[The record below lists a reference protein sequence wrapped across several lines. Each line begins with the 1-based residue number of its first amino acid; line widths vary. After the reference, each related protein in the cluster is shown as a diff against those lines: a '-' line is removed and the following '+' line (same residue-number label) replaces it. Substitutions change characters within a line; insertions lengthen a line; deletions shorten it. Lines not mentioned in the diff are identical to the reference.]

1 MIISR
6 QLTGRKQLQA
16 SSCKRQVEHSESR
29 DGLCFDSKFV
39 ARSLQLT
46 VAGMFL
52 GLSVSAHA
60 FSPATAASAD
70 IRRTGFGVPHIRAE
84 NERGLGFGIGYAYAQ
99 DNLCLLANEIV
110 TVNGERSR
118 YFGPEQLT
126 VEQRENRVS
135 DMFFTWL
142 NTPEAVQAF
151 WQAQPTPVRDLVEGY
166 AAGYNRYLAERRQ
179 QGLPQQCQG
188 EWVRDIAAQ
197 DVVRLT
203 RRLLVEGGV
212 GQFAEAL
219 AGATPPQATAAIN
232 HDSRAYQ
239 LADARQQRF
248 ALDRGSNAVAVG
260 SERSFN
266 GRGMLLANPHF
277 PWVGGMRFYQMH
289 LTIPGKLD
297 VMGAALPG
305 LPMINIGFNQH
316 LAWTHTVDSSK
327 HFTLYRLQLDPKDP
341 TRYLLDG
348 QSLPM
353 SKQTVTVQ
361 VKQAD
366 GQVSAVTRDLYSSQF
381 GPIVQWPGKLDWD
394 HQYAYSLRDA
404 NLENDRVLN
413 QWYTM
418 NQATSL
424 EQLQAS
430 VHKIQGIPWVNTLAV
445 DDKGQTLY
453 MNLSV
458 VPNVNA
464 EKLARCSDPRM
475 GTQMIVLDG
484 SHSACAWDIDPNAAQ
499 KGIYA
504 ASQLP
509 QLLRKDFV
517 QHSNDSAWLANPAQ
531 PLTGFSPLIS
541 QEGQPLGWR
550 SRYALARLGNPG
562 QQGPL
567 GVKDLQHMV
576 MDDQVYLATQVLP
589 DLLRFCAGDLG
600 ADAQA
605 LQPLC
610 VSLKAWDGRANL
622 DSRLGL
628 VHFQNIMQTLQKSS
642 DIWRVA
648 FDPKDARH
656 TPRGLA
662 VEQPAVAKALREA
675 MLASLV
681 MTNKMGLKPDT
692 RWGDIQVV
700 SSGGQQ
706 TPIHGGPGT
715 LGIYNAIQSVPREDG
730 KLEVVSG
737 TSYLQ
742 VVTFDEKGPHAQGLL
757 AFSLSSD
764 PASKYSRDQTEAFSK
779 KQWSVLPFTE
789 QQIKADPQYQVQNV
803 SEAAD
808 KGGKVAAR

>member
-6 QLTGRKQLQA
+6 QLTG
-16 SSCKRQVEHSESR
+16 
-29 DGLCFDSKFV
+29 
-39 ARSLQLT
+39 LT
-46 VAGMFL
+46 LAGMFL
-52 GLSVSAHA
+52 GLSLSAHA
-60 FSPATAASAD
+60 FSPSTQAGAD

-118 YFGPEQLT
+118 YFGPDQFT
-126 VEQRENRVS
+126 VEERENRVS
-135 DMFFTWL
+135 DVFFQWL
-142 NTPEAVQAF
+142 NTPQAVNAF
-151 WQAQPTPVRDLVEGY
+151 WQAQPVEVRDLVQGY

-179 QGLPQQCQG
+179 QGQPQQCQG
-188 EWVRDIAAQ
+188 EWVRDIAAE
-197 DVVRLT
+197 DLVKLT

-219 AGATPPQATAAIN
+219 AGATPPQATAQNVN
-232 HDSRAYQ
+232 HARAYD
-239 LADARQQRF
+239 LAAARLQRF

-327 HFTLYRLQLDPKDP
+327 HFTLYRLQLDPNDP
-341 TRYLLDG
+341 TRYVLDG
-348 QSLPM
+348 QSLPLT
-353 SKQTVTVQ
+353 KQTVTVQ

-366 GQVSAVTRDLYSSQF
+366 GQVTPVSRDIYSSQF

-404 NLENDRVLN
+404 NLDNDRVLT
-413 QWYTM
+413 QWYAM
-418 NQATSL
+418 NRAGNL
-424 EQLQAS
+424 KDLQDS

-458 VPNVNA
+458 VPNVSA
-464 EKLARCSDPRM
+464 DKLAKCSDPRI
-475 GTQMIVLDG
+475 GLKMIVLDG
-484 SHSACAWDIDPNAAQ
+484 ANSACAWDIDPQAAQ

-504 ASQLP
+504 SSQLP

-541 QEGQPLGWR
+541 QEGQPLGLR
-550 SRYALARLGNPG
+550 SRFALDRLATLSKKGSVSV
-562 QQGPL
+562 Q
-567 GVKDLQHMV
+567 DLQHMV
-576 MDDQVYLATQVLP
+576 MDDQVFLAGQVLP
-589 DLLRFCAGDLG
+589 DLLKFCASQTG
-600 ADAQA
+600 ADAA
-605 LQPLC
+605 LKSVC
-610 VSLKAWDGRANL
+610 SGLKAWDGRANL
-622 DSRLGL
+622 DSGMGL
-628 VHFQNIMQTLQKSS
+628 VHFQTIMQALQESP
-642 DIWRVA
+642 DVWRVA
-648 FDPKDARH
+648 FDPKDAQH

-662 VEQPAVAKALREA
+662 TEKPEVAKALREA
-675 MLASLV
+675 MLASAESAS
-681 MTNKMGLKPDT
+681 KMGLTAQT
-692 RWGDIQVV
+692 RWGDVQVV

-742 VVTFDEKGPHAQGLL
+742 VVTFDDKGPHAQGLL

-789 QQIKADPQYQVQNV
+789 QQIKADPQYQVQSV
-803 SEAAD
+803 REELD
-808 KGGKVAAR
+808 KTGKVAAQ

>member
-6 QLTGRKQLQA
+6 QLTGLA
-16 SSCKRQVEHSESR
+16 
-29 DGLCFDSKFV
+29 L
-39 ARSLQLT
+39 
-46 VAGMFL
+46 AGTLF
-52 GLSVSAHA
+52 GLSLSAHA
-60 FSPATAASAD
+60 LSPAADTRAD
-70 IRRTGFGVPHIRAE
+70 IRRTSFGVPHIRAE

-110 TVNGERSR
+110 TVNGQRSR
-118 YFGPEQLT
+118 YFGPEQFT
-126 VEQRENRVS
+126 VEQRQNRVS
-135 DMFFTWL
+135 DVFFTWL
-142 NTPEAVQAF
+142 NSPESVHSF
-151 WQAQPTPVRDLVEGY
+151 WQAQPAEVRDLVEGY
-166 AAGYNRYLAERRQ
+166 AAGYNRSLAERRQ

-188 EWVRDIAAQ
+188 EWVRDIST
-197 DVVRLT
+197 DDLVKLT

-219 AGATPPQATAAIN
+219 AGATPPQATAQVK
-232 HDSRAYQ
+232 HDTQTFQ

-327 HFTLYRLQLDPKDP
+327 HFTLYRLQLDPKDS

-348 QSLPM
+348 KSLPL

-366 GQVSAVTRDLYSSQF
+366 GQVVPVARDIYSSQF

-394 HQYAYSLRDA
+394 KQYAYSLRDA
-404 NLENDRVLN
+404 NLDNDRVLK
-413 QWYTM
+413 QWYAM
-418 NQATSL
+418 NQASNIKD
-424 EQLQAS
+424 LQDA

-458 VPNVNA
+458 VPNVSA
-464 EKLARCSDPRM
+464 EKLAKCSDPRL
-475 GTQMIVLDG
+475 GLRMIVLDG
-484 SHSACAWDIDPNAAQ
+484 SHSGCAWDVDPQAAQ
-499 KGIYA
+499 KGIFA
-504 ASQLP
+504 SSQLP

-531 PLTGFSPLIS
+531 PLTGYSPLIT
-541 QEGQPLGWR
+541 QDAQPLGLR
-550 SRYALARLGNPG
+550 SRFALDRLAELSKK
-562 QQGPL
+562 GPL
-567 GVKDLQHMV
+567 GIKDLQHMV
-576 MDDQVYLATQVLP
+576 MDDQVYLAAQVMP
-589 DLLRFCAGDLG
+589 DLLKFCATDLG
-600 ADAQA
+600 SDAA
-605 LQPLC
+605 TLKSAC
-610 VSLKAWDGRANL
+610 ASLKAWDGRANL
-622 DSRLGL
+622 DSGLGL
-628 VHFQNIMQTLQKSS
+628 VHFQNIMQALLESP

-648 FDPKDARH
+648 FNPADAQN

-675 MLASLV
+675 MLASVQL
-681 MTNKMGLKPDT
+681 TGKMGLKADA

-715 LGIYNAIQSVPREDG
+715 LGIYNAMQSVPREDG

-742 VVTFDEKGPHAQGLL
+742 VVSFDEKGPHAQGLL

-789 QQIKADPQYQVQNV
+789 QQIQADPQYQVQTIQ
-803 SEAAD
+803 EAQDQA
-808 KGGKVAAR
+808 GKVAAH

>member
-1 MIISR
+1 
-6 QLTGRKQLQA
+6 
-16 SSCKRQVEHSESR
+16 
-29 DGLCFDSKFV
+29 
-39 ARSLQLT
+39 
-46 VAGMFL
+46 MFL
-52 GLSVSAHA
+52 GLSLSAHA
-60 FSPATAASAD
+60 LSPTSQAGAD
-70 IRRTGFGVPHIRAE
+70 IRRTSFGVPHIRAQD
-84 NERGLGFGIGYAYAQ
+84 ERGLGFGIGYAYAQ

-118 YFGPEQLT
+118 FFGPEQFT

-135 DMFFTWL
+135 DLFFSWL
-142 NTPEAVQAF
+142 NTPQAVNTF
-151 WQAQPTPVRDLVEGY
+151 WQAQPVEVQNLVQGY
-166 AAGYNRYLAERRQ
+166 AAGYNQYLAERRQ

-188 EWVRDIAAQ
+188 EWVRDIGAA
-197 DVVRLT
+197 DLVKLT

-219 AGATPPQATAAIN
+219 AGATPPQAATADIDNDA
-232 HDSRAYQ
+232 RAYE
-239 LADARQQRF
+239 LADARLQRF

-316 LAWTHTVDSSK
+316 LAWTHTVDASK

-348 QSLPM
+348 KSVPM
-353 SKQTVTVQ
+353 SKQTLTVQ

-366 GQVSAVTRDLYSSQF
+366 GQVVPVSRDVYSSQF

-394 HQYAYSLRDA
+394 NQYAYSLRDA
-404 NLENDRVLN
+404 NLDNDRVLK
-413 QWYTM
+413 QWYAM
-418 NQATSL
+418 NRAASL
-424 EQLQAS
+424 QDLQDS

-464 EKLARCSDPRM
+464 EKLGQCSDPRA
-475 GTQMIVLDG
+475 GLQMIVLDG
-484 SHSACAWDIDPNAAQ
+484 SNSACAWDIDPQAAQ
-499 KGIYA
+499 PGIYP

-541 QEGQPLGWR
+541 QDGQPLGLR
-550 SRYALARLGNPG
+550 ARFALSRLTAPNQGATLA
-562 QQGPL
+562 
-567 GVKDLQHMV
+567 VKDLQHMV
-576 MDDQVYLATQVLP
+576 MDDQVYLAGQVMP
-589 DLLRFCAGDLG
+589 DLLKFCAADLG
-600 ADAQA
+600 ADASA
-605 LQPLC
+605 LKPVC
-610 VSLKAWDGRANL
+610 ASLKAWDGRANL
-622 DSRLGL
+622 DSGVGL
-628 VHFQNIMQTLQKSS
+628 VHFQNIMGTLQESP
-642 DIWRVA
+642 DVWRVA
-648 FDPKDARH
+648 FDPQDAQH

-662 VEQPAVAKALREA
+662 IEQAPVAKALREA
-675 MLASLV
+675 MLASAELA
-681 MTNKMGLKPDT
+681 TKMGLRADM
-692 RWGDIQVV
+692 RWGDVQVV
-700 SSGGQQ
+700 SSGGKQ
-706 TPIHGGPGT
+706 TPIHGGPAT
-715 LGIYNAIQSVPREDG
+715 LGIYNAIQSVPRDDG
-730 KLEVVSG
+730 RLEVVSG

-742 VVTFDEKGPHAQGLL
+742 VVTFDDKGPHAEGLL

-764 PASKYSRDQTEAFSK
+764 PASKYSRDQTQAFSN

-789 QQIKADPQYQVQNV
+789 QQIKADPQYQLQTVRE
-803 SEAAD
+803 SAD
-808 KGGKVAAR
+808 KRGSVAVQ

>member
-6 QLTGRKQLQA
+6 QLTGLA
-16 SSCKRQVEHSESR
+16 
-29 DGLCFDSKFV
+29 L
-39 ARSLQLT
+39 
-46 VAGMFL
+46 AGTLF
-52 GLSVSAHA
+52 GLSLSAHA
-60 FSPATAASAD
+60 LSPAADTRAD
-70 IRRTGFGVPHIRAE
+70 IRRTSFGVPHIRAE

-110 TVNGERSR
+110 TVNGQRSR
-118 YFGPEQLT
+118 YFGPEQFT
-126 VEQRENRVS
+126 VEQRQNRVS
-135 DMFFTWL
+135 DVFFTWL
-142 NTPEAVQAF
+142 NSPESVHSF
-151 WQAQPTPVRDLVEGY
+151 WQAQPAEVRDLVEGY
-166 AAGYNRYLAERRQ
+166 AAGYNRSLAERRQ

-188 EWVRDIAAQ
+188 EWVRDIST
-197 DVVRLT
+197 DDLVKLT

-219 AGATPPQATAAIN
+219 AGATPPQATAQVK
-232 HDSRAYQ
+232 HDTQTFQ

-327 HFTLYRLQLDPKDP
+327 HFTLYRLQLDPKDS

-348 QSLPM
+348 KSLPL

-366 GQVSAVTRDLYSSQF
+366 GQVVPVARDIYSSQF

-394 HQYAYSLRDA
+394 KQYAYSLRDA
-404 NLENDRVLN
+404 NLDNDRVLK
-413 QWYTM
+413 QWYAM
-418 NQATSL
+418 NQASNIKD
-424 EQLQAS
+424 LQDA

-458 VPNVNA
+458 VPNVSA
-464 EKLARCSDPRM
+464 EKLAKCSDPRL
-475 GTQMIVLDG
+475 GLRMIVLDG
-484 SHSACAWDIDPNAAQ
+484 SHSGCAWDVDPQAAQ
-499 KGIYA
+499 KGIFA
-504 ASQLP
+504 SSQLP

-531 PLTGFSPLIS
+531 PLTGYSPLIT
-541 QEGQPLGWR
+541 QDAQPLGLR
-550 SRYALARLGNPG
+550 SRFALDRLAELSKK
-562 QQGPL
+562 GPL
-567 GVKDLQHMV
+567 GIKDLQHMV
-576 MDDQVYLATQVLP
+576 MDDQVYLAAQVMP
-589 DLLRFCAGDLG
+589 DLLKFCATDLG
-600 ADAQA
+600 SDAA
-605 LQPLC
+605 TLKSAC
-610 VSLKAWDGRANL
+610 ASLKAWDGRANL
-622 DSRLGL
+622 DSGLGL
-628 VHFQNIMQTLQKSS
+628 VHFQNIMQALLESP

-648 FDPKDARH
+648 FNPADAQN

-675 MLASLV
+675 MLASVQL
-681 MTNKMGLKPDT
+681 TGKMGLKADA

-715 LGIYNAIQSVPREDG
+715 LGIYNAMQSVPRDDG

-742 VVTFDEKGPHAQGLL
+742 VVSFDEKGPHAQGLL

-789 QQIKADPQYQVQNV
+789 QQIQADPQYQVQTIQ
-803 SEAAD
+803 EAQDQA
-808 KGGKVAAR
+808 GKVAAH

>member
-6 QLTGRKQLQA
+6 QLTGLALA
-16 SSCKRQVEHSESR
+16 ST
-29 DGLCFDSKFV
+29 FF
-39 ARSLQLT
+39 
-46 VAGMFL
+46 
-52 GLSVSAHA
+52 GLSLSAHA
-60 FSPATAASAD
+60 LSPAAQTSAD
-70 IRRTGFGVPHIRAE
+70 IRRTSFGVPHIRAE

-118 YFGPEQLT
+118 YFGPEQFT

-135 DMFFTWL
+135 DVFFTWL
-142 NTPEAVQAF
+142 NTPEAVETF
-151 WQAQPTPVRDLVEGY
+151 WQAQPTQVRDLVEGY

-188 EWVRDIAAQ
+188 EWVRDISAE
-197 DVVRLT
+197 DLVKLT

-219 AGATPPQATAAIN
+219 AGATPPQATAQVK
-232 HDSRAYQ
+232 HDAEAFQ

-348 QSLPM
+348 KSLPLN
-353 SKQTVTVQ
+353 KQTVTVQ

-366 GQVSAVTRDLYSSQF
+366 GQVVPVKRDIYSSQF

-394 HQYAYSLRDA
+394 KQYAYSLRDA
-404 NLENDRVLN
+404 NLDNDRVLK
-413 QWYTM
+413 QWYAM
-418 NQATSL
+418 NQASNL
-424 EQLQAS
+424 KDLQDA
-430 VHKIQGIPWVNTLAV
+430 VHTIQGIPWVNTLAV

-458 VPNVNA
+458 VPNVSA
-464 EKLARCSDPRM
+464 EKLAKCSDPRL
-475 GTQMIVLDG
+475 GLRMIVLDG
-484 SHSACAWDIDPNAAQ
+484 SNSGCAWDADPQAAQ
-499 KGIYA
+499 QGIFA
-504 ASQLP
+504 SSQLP

-531 PLTGFSPLIS
+531 PLTGYSPLIS
-541 QEGQPLGWR
+541 QDGQPLGLR
-550 SRYALARLGNPG
+550 SRFALDRLAELSKK
-562 QQGPL
+562 GPL
-567 GVKDLQHMV
+567 AVKDLQHMV
-576 MDDQVYLATQVLP
+576 MDDQVYLAAQVMP
-589 DLLRFCAGDLG
+589 DLLKFCGADLG
-600 ADAQA
+600 SDAA
-605 LQPLC
+605 TLKPVC
-610 VSLKAWDGRANL
+610 ASLKAWDGRASL
-622 DSRLGL
+622 DSGIGL
-628 VHFQNIMQTLQKSS
+628 VHFQNIMQALLESP

-648 FDPKDARH
+648 FNPADAQH
-656 TPRGLA
+656 TPHGLA
-662 VEQPAVAKALREA
+662 LEQPAVAKALREA
-675 MLASLV
+675 MLASVEL
-681 MTNKMGLKPDT
+681 TGKMGLKPDM

-700 SSGGQQ
+700 SSGGRQ

-715 LGIYNAIQSVPREDG
+715 LGIYNAMQSVPRDDG

-742 VVTFDEKGPHAQGLL
+742 VVSFDEKGPHAQGLL

-789 QQIKADPQYQVQNV
+789 QQIQADPQYQVQTIKQDQ
-803 SEAAD
+803 A
-808 KGGKVAAR
+808 GKVAAQ

>member
-1 MIISR
+1 VIISR
-6 QLTGRKQLQA
+6 QLTGLA
-16 SSCKRQVEHSESR
+16 
-29 DGLCFDSKFV
+29 L
-39 ARSLQLT
+39 
-46 VAGMFL
+46 AGTLF
-52 GLSVSAHA
+52 GLSLSAHA
-60 FSPATAASAD
+60 LSPAAQTSAD
-70 IRRTGFGVPHIRAE
+70 IRRTSFGVPHIRAE

-118 YFGPEQLT
+118 YFGPEQFT

-135 DMFFTWL
+135 DVFFTWL
-142 NTPEAVQAF
+142 NTPEAVETF
-151 WQAQPTPVRDLVEGY
+151 WQAQPVQVRDLVEGY
-166 AAGYNRYLAERRQ
+166 AAGYNRYLGERRQ

-188 EWVRDIAAQ
+188 EWVRDISAR
-197 DVVRLT
+197 DLVKLT

-219 AGATPPQATAAIN
+219 AGATPPRATAQVERNAQ
-232 HDSRAYQ
+232 AFQ

-327 HFTLYRLQLDPKDP
+327 HFTLYRLQLDPQDP

-348 QSLPM
+348 KSLPLN
-353 SKQTVTVQ
+353 KQTVTVQ

-366 GQVSAVTRDLYSSQF
+366 GQIVPVARDIYSSQF

-394 HQYAYSLRDA
+394 KQYAYSLRDA
-404 NLENDRVLN
+404 NLDNDRVLK
-413 QWYTM
+413 QWYAM
-418 NQATSL
+418 NQARN
-424 EQLQAS
+424 LQDLQDA
-430 VHKIQGIPWVNTLAV
+430 VQKIQGIPWVNTLAA

-458 VPNVNA
+458 VPNVSA
-464 EKLARCSDPRM
+464 EKLAKCSDPRL
-475 GTQMIVLDG
+475 GLRMIVLDG
-484 SHSACAWDIDPNAAQ
+484 SNSGCAWDIDPQAAQ
-499 KGIYA
+499 KGIF
-504 ASQLP
+504 ASSELP

-531 PLTGFSPLIS
+531 PLTGYSPLIS
-541 QEGQPLGWR
+541 QEGQPLGLR
-550 SRYALARLGNPG
+550 SRFALDRLAELSKK
-562 QQGPL
+562 GPL
-567 GVKDLQHMV
+567 AVKDLQHMV
-576 MDDQVYLATQVLP
+576 MDDQVYLAAQVMP
-589 DLLRFCAGDLG
+589 DLLKFCGADLG
-600 ADAQA
+600 SDAA
-605 LQPLC
+605 TLKPVC
-610 VSLKAWDGRANL
+610 ASLKAWDGRASL
-622 DSRLGL
+622 DSGLGL
-628 VHFQNIMQTLQKSS
+628 VHFQNIMQALLESP

-648 FDPKDARH
+648 FNPADAQH

-675 MLASLV
+675 MLASVALAG
-681 MTNKMGLKPDT
+681 KMGLEPDM

-715 LGIYNAIQSVPREDG
+715 LGIYNAMQSIPREDG

-742 VVTFDEKGPHAQGLL
+742 VVSFDEKGPHAQGLL

-764 PASKYSRDQTEAFSK
+764 PASQYSRDQTEAFSK

-789 QQIKADPQYQVQNV
+789 QQIKADPQYQVQTIKLDQ
-803 SEAAD
+803 A
-808 KGGKVAAR
+808 GKVAAQ

>member
-1 MIISR
+1 MINSR
-6 QLTGRKQLQA
+6 QLTGLA
-16 SSCKRQVEHSESR
+16 
-29 DGLCFDSKFV
+29 L
-39 ARSLQLT
+39 
-46 VAGMFL
+46 AGMFL
-52 GLSVSAHA
+52 GLSLSAHA
-60 FSPATAASAD
+60 LSPAAQTGAD
-70 IRRTGFGVPHIRAE
+70 IRRTQFGVPHIRAQD
-84 NERGLGFGIGYAYAQ
+84 ERGLGFGIGYAYAQ

-118 YFGPEQLT
+118 FFGPDQFT
-126 VEQRENRVS
+126 VEERENRVS
-135 DMFFTWL
+135 DVFFNWL
-142 NTPEAVQAF
+142 NTPEAVQSF
-151 WQAQPTPVRDLVEGY
+151 WQAQPLEVRNLVEGY
-166 AAGYNRYLAERRQ
+166 AAGYNQFLAERRQ

-188 EWVRDIAAQ
+188 EWVRDIAAE
-197 DVVRLT
+197 DLVKLT

-219 AGATPPQATAAIN
+219 AGATPPQATAQSGSDA
-232 HDSRAYQ
+232 RAYQ

-316 LAWTHTVDSSK
+316 LAWTHTVDASK

-348 QSLPM
+348 KSLPLN
-353 SKQTVTVQ
+353 KQTVTVQ
-361 VKQAD
+361 VKQPD
-366 GQVSAVTRDLYSSQF
+366 GQVVAVKRDIYSSQF

-394 HQYAYSLRDA
+394 NQFAYSLRDA
-404 NLENDRVLN
+404 NLDNDRVLK
-413 QWYTM
+413 QWYAM
-418 NQATSL
+418 NQASTL
-424 EQLQAS
+424 KDLQDS
-430 VHKIQGIPWVNTLAV
+430 VHSIQGIPWVNTLAV

-464 EKLARCSDPRM
+464 EKLAKCSDPRA
-475 GTQMIVLDG
+475 GLRMIVLDG
-484 SHSACAWDIDPNAAQ
+484 SNSACAWDIDPQAAQ

-504 ASQLP
+504 SSQLP

-541 QEGQPLGWR
+541 QDGQPLGLR
-550 SRYALARLGNPG
+550 SRFALDRLSALSQRGT
-562 QQGPL
+562 L
-567 GVKDLQHMV
+567 AVKDLQQMV
-576 MDDQVYLATQVLP
+576 MDDQVYLAKQVMP
-589 DLLRFCAGDLG
+589 DLLKFCAAEQG
-600 ADAQA
+600 ADAAA
-605 LQPLC
+605 LKPVC
-610 VSLKAWDGRANL
+610 VSLKQWDGRANL
-622 DSRLGL
+622 DSGPGL
-628 VHFQNIMQTLQKSS
+628 VHFQNIMQVLQESP
-642 DIWRVA
+642 DVWRVA
-648 FDPKDARH
+648 FDPKDAQN

-662 VEQPAVAKALREA
+662 VEQAPVAKALREA
-675 MLASLV
+675 MLASV
-681 MTNKMGLKPDT
+681 ATAEKMGLKADT

-742 VVTFDEKGPHAQGLL
+742 VVTFDNKGPHAQGLL

-764 PASKYSRDQTEAFSK
+764 PASKYSRDQTQAFSK

-789 QQIKADPQYQVQNV
+789 QQIKADPQYQLQTVR
-803 SEAAD
+803 EAVNK
-808 KGGKVAAR
+808 KGEVAAQ

>member
-1 MIISR
+1 VIISR
-6 QLTGRKQLQA
+6 QLTRLSLA
-16 SSCKRQVEHSESR
+16 AVLV
-29 DGLCFDSKFV
+29 GLSLAAN
-39 ARSLQLT
+39 ARSQSEQT
-46 VAGMFL
+46 
-52 GLSVSAHA
+52 
-60 FSPATAASAD
+60 SAD
-70 IRRTGFGVPHIRAE
+70 IRRTTFGVPHIRAD
-84 NERGLGFGIGYAYAQ
+84 NERGLGYGIGYVYAQ
-99 DNLCLLANEIV
+99 DNLCLLANEIT

-118 YFGPEQLT
+118 YFGPEQFT
-126 VEQRENRVS
+126 VEERENQAS
-135 DMFFTWL
+135 DLFFTWL
-142 NTPEAVQAF
+142 NTPQAVDAF
-151 WQAQPTPVRDLVEGY
+151 WQAQTAPVRDLIEGY
-166 AAGYNRYLAERRQ
+166 VAGYNRSLKETRA
-179 QGLPQQCQG
+179 QGLPAQCQG
-188 EWVRDIAAQ
+188 EWVRDITAQ
-197 DVVRLT
+197 DLVKLT

-219 AGATPPQATAAIN
+219 AGATPPHAVAATAQ
-232 HDSRAYQ
+232 SGSFQ
-239 LADARQQRF
+239 LADSRLQRF

-353 SKQTVTVQ
+353 TKQTVTVN
-361 VKQAD
+361 VKQAN
-366 GQVSAVTRDLYSSQF
+366 GQVQPISHVVYSSQF

-394 HQYAYSLRDA
+394 TQFAYSLRDA
-404 NLENDRVLN
+404 NLENDRVLQ
-413 QWYTM
+413 QWYEM
-418 NQATSL
+418 NRADSL
-424 EQLQAS
+424 EALQAS
-430 VHKIQGIPWVNTLAV
+430 VHKIQGIPWVNTLAA

-464 EKLARCSDPRM
+464 EKLAKCSDPRA
-475 GTQMIVLDG
+475 GLQMIVLDG
-484 SHSACAWDIDPNAAQ
+484 SRSECAWDIDPQAAQ

-504 ASQLP
+504 ADQLP

-517 QHSNDSAWLANPAQ
+517 QHSNDSAWMANPAQ

-541 QEGQPLGWR
+541 QDSQPLGLR
-550 SRYALARLGNPG
+550 SRFALDRLGALHKA
-562 QQGPL
+562 GPIAAA
-567 GVKDLQHMV
+567 DLQRMV
-576 MDDQVYLATQVLP
+576 MDDQVFLATQVLP
-589 DLLRFCAGDLG
+589 DLLQFCTADLG
-600 ADAQA
+600 TDAPT
-605 LQPLC
+605 LTPLC
-610 VSLKAWDGRANL
+610 ASLKTWDGNANL
-622 DSRLGL
+622 NSGLGF
-628 VHFQNIMQTLQKSS
+628 VHFQNVMEALQEMP
-642 DIWRVA
+642 DVWRVT
-648 FDPKDARH
+648 FDPQDPQH

-662 VEQPAVAKALREA
+662 IDRPEVVKAVRQA
-675 MLASLV
+675 MLASVENVDKQGL
-681 MTNKMGLKPDT
+681 NKDS

-715 LGIYNAIQSVPREDG
+715 LGVYNAIQSVPRTDG
-730 KLEVVSG
+730 KREVVSG

-742 VVTFDEKGPHAQGLL
+742 VVTFDDNGPHAQGLL

-764 PASKYSRDQTEAFSK
+764 PASKYSRDQTLAFSK
-779 KQWSVLPFTE
+779 KQLSVMPFTE
-789 QQIKADPQYQVQNV
+789 QQIKDDPQYQVRTI
-803 SEAAD
+803 SERDEAV
-808 KGGKVAAR
+808 GKVAHQ

>member
-6 QLTGRKQLQA
+6 QLTGLA
-16 SSCKRQVEHSESR
+16 
-29 DGLCFDSKFV
+29 L
-39 ARSLQLT
+39 
-46 VAGMFL
+46 AGTLF
-52 GLSVSAHA
+52 GLSLSAHA
-60 FSPATAASAD
+60 LSPAADTRVD
-70 IRRTGFGVPHIRAE
+70 IRRTSFGVPHIRAE

-110 TVNGERSR
+110 TVNGQRSR
-118 YFGPEQLT
+118 YFGAEQLT
-126 VEQRENRVS
+126 VEQRQNRVS
-135 DMFFTWL
+135 DVFFTWL
-142 NTPEAVQAF
+142 NSPEAVHSF
-151 WQAQPTPVRDLVEGY
+151 WQAQPAEVRDLVEGY
-166 AAGYNRYLAERRQ
+166 AAGYNRSLAERRQ

-188 EWVRDIAAQ
+188 EWVRDISA
-197 DVVRLT
+197 DDLVKLT

-219 AGATPPQATAAIN
+219 AGATPPQATAQVK
-232 HDSRAYQ
+232 HDTQAFQ

-327 HFTLYRLQLDPKDP
+327 HFTLYRLQLDPKDS

-348 QSLPM
+348 KSLPL

-366 GQVSAVTRDLYSSQF
+366 GQVVPVARDIYSSQF

-394 HQYAYSLRDA
+394 KQYAYSLRDA
-404 NLENDRVLN
+404 NLDNDRVLQ
-413 QWYTM
+413 QWYAM
-418 NQATSL
+418 NQASNIKD
-424 EQLQAS
+424 LQDA

-458 VPNVNA
+458 VPNVSA
-464 EKLARCSDPRM
+464 EKLAKCSDPRL
-475 GTQMIVLDG
+475 GLRMIVLDG
-484 SHSACAWDIDPNAAQ
+484 SHSGCAWDVDPQAAQ
-499 KGIYA
+499 KGIFA
-504 ASQLP
+504 SSQLP

-531 PLTGFSPLIS
+531 PLTGYSPLIS
-541 QEGQPLGWR
+541 QDAQPLGLR
-550 SRYALARLGNPG
+550 SRFALDRLAELSKK
-562 QQGPL
+562 GPL
-567 GVKDLQHMV
+567 AIKDLQHMV
-576 MDDQVYLATQVLP
+576 MDDQVYLAAQVMP
-589 DLLRFCAGDLG
+589 DLLKFCATDLG
-600 ADAQA
+600 SDAA
-605 LQPLC
+605 TLKSAC
-610 VSLKAWDGRANL
+610 ASLKAWDGRANL
-622 DSRLGL
+622 DSGLGL
-628 VHFQNIMQTLQKSS
+628 VHFQNIMQALLESP

-648 FDPKDARH
+648 FNPADAQN

-675 MLASLV
+675 MMASVQL
-681 MTNKMGLKPDT
+681 TGKMGLKADA

-715 LGIYNAIQSVPREDG
+715 LGIYNAMQSVPREDG

-742 VVTFDEKGPHAQGLL
+742 VVSFDEKGPHAQGLL

-789 QQIKADPQYQVQNV
+789 QQIQADPQYQVQTIQ
-803 SEAAD
+803 EAQDQA
-808 KGGKVAAR
+808 GKVAAH

>member
-6 QLTGRKQLQA
+6 QLTGLA
-16 SSCKRQVEHSESR
+16 
-29 DGLCFDSKFV
+29 
-39 ARSLQLT
+39 

-52 GLSVSAHA
+52 GLSLSAHA
-60 FSPATAASAD
+60 LSPTSQGGAD
-70 IRRTGFGVPHIRAE
+70 IRRTSFGVPHIRAQD
-84 NERGLGFGIGYAYAQ
+84 ERGLGFGIGYAYAQ

-118 YFGPEQLT
+118 FFGPEQFT

-135 DMFFTWL
+135 DLFFSWL
-142 NTPEAVQAF
+142 NTPQAVNTF
-151 WQAQPTPVRDLVEGY
+151 WQAQPVEVQNLVQGY
-166 AAGYNRYLAERRQ
+166 AAGYNQYLAERRQ

-188 EWVRDIAAQ
+188 EWVRDIGAA
-197 DVVRLT
+197 DLVKLT

-219 AGATPPQATAAIN
+219 AGATPPQAATARIDNDA
-232 HDSRAYQ
+232 RAYE
-239 LADARQQRF
+239 LADARLQRF

-316 LAWTHTVDSSK
+316 LAWTHTVDASK

-348 QSLPM
+348 KSVPM
-353 SKQTVTVQ
+353 SKQTLTVQ

-366 GQVSAVTRDLYSSQF
+366 GQVVPVSRDVYSSQF

-394 HQYAYSLRDA
+394 NQYAYSLRDA
-404 NLENDRVLN
+404 NLDNDRVLK
-413 QWYTM
+413 QWYAM
-418 NQATSL
+418 NRAASL
-424 EQLQAS
+424 QDLQDS

-464 EKLARCSDPRM
+464 EKLGQCSDPRA
-475 GTQMIVLDG
+475 GLQMIVLDG
-484 SHSACAWDIDPNAAQ
+484 SNSACAWDIDPQAAQ
-499 KGIYA
+499 PGIYP

-541 QEGQPLGWR
+541 QDGQPLGLR
-550 SRYALARLGNPG
+550 ARFALSRLTAPNQGETLA
-562 QQGPL
+562 
-567 GVKDLQHMV
+567 VKDLQHMV
-576 MDDQVYLATQVLP
+576 MDDQVYLAGQVMP
-589 DLLRFCAGDLG
+589 DLLKFCAADLG
-600 ADAQA
+600 ADASA
-605 LQPLC
+605 LKPVC
-610 VSLKAWDGRANL
+610 ASLKAWDGRANL
-622 DSRLGL
+622 DSGVGL
-628 VHFQNIMQTLQKSS
+628 VHFQNIMSTLQESP
-642 DIWRVA
+642 DVWRVA
-648 FDPKDARH
+648 FDPQDAQH

-662 VEQPAVAKALREA
+662 IEQAPVAKALREA
-675 MLASLV
+675 MLASAELA
-681 MTNKMGLKPDT
+681 TKMGLRADM
-692 RWGDIQVV
+692 RWGDVQVV
-700 SSGGQQ
+700 SSGGKQ

-730 KLEVVSG
+730 RLEVVSG

-742 VVTFDEKGPHAQGLL
+742 VVTFDDKGPHAEGLL

-764 PASKYSRDQTEAFSK
+764 PASKYSRDQTQAFSN

-789 QQIKADPQYQVQNV
+789 QQIKADPQYQLQTVRE
-803 SEAAD
+803 SAD
-808 KGGKVAAR
+808 KRGSVAVQ